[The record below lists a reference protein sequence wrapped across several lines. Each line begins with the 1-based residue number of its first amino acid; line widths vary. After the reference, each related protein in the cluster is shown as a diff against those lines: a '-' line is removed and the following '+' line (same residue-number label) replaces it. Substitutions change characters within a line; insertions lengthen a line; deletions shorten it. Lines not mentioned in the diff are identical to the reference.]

1 MRDRKEFVLSFHE
14 VLYVWF
20 VVLLERLAYD
30 VPADEVIPA
39 RTFEC
44 ELAWTFYILEV
55 FQNLIFSHGQR
66 QSRNMDS
73 VTDLVY
79 VLDGVWC
86 IASVVQALCVEKK
99 YVSVSDDWEVECTV
113 IPV

>member
-1 MRDRKEFVLSFHE
+1 MRDREEFVLSFHE

-55 FQNLIFSHGQR
+55 FQNLILVMV
-66 QSRNMDS
+66 SRSPGTWTLSRTWFMY
-73 VTDLVY
+73 LIAF
-79 VLDGVWC
+79 GVSPLSFRHS
-86 IASVVQALCVEKK
+86 A
-99 YVSVSDDWEVECTV
+99 
-113 IPV
+113 